1 MGLAQ
6 PAKGRKKP
14 TCASRERREGGRGRG
29 SRRRS
34 GPGRIYIPGRQ
45 CPVDGARVQT
55 SIANVRAALLGVMA
69 DFSLV
74 RLPQSK
80 QLQICRNCNDMFED
94 AFAQARIE
102 HCAALMNCARQLIEE
117 APVGCNAEMAQVH
130 QLSRLNDCHVRTRC
144 VYIPSARSRCSLAQ
158 VSTDACVGAFESGAL
173 QLAART
179 WTNIGLLH
187 SRNGEMHE
195 AVDSFGKALS
205 SRMGTRDTV
214 AVASAHANLA
224 LALADTENSETALE
238 HARLG
243 LNICLDVLD
252 LGSSDTIH
260 TLGDDDIPQGNDSQP
275 LLRILAA
282 CLLVQGSVQE
292 ELGRECLTSYQP
304 AMLVARHLSAGS
316 ESLAEKIHERYAKI
330 LQQELSRTCSTR
342 DDTMFHSKLFLTPKK
357 VKGIPT
363 TALQHEIAAGRTGKT
378 SRRFLVGT
386 ELEFYGPRKIK
397 ELRTGLPLQSK
408 HLRNVANSCALTL
421 QCAVRCH
428 RARNGF
434 SRWLQLLP
442 FNRHQA
448 LRIQAVFRGH
458 LARRCAQA
466 RLRQTRV
473 SSAIF
478 LQACMQRRL
487 QHDALLRRLFLEA
500 KSHVVIVPS
509 SHEIHVRTSSPA
521 VTARCLVIAAG
532 FSTNV
537 KLTVSMHVLD
547 DCVPVRACGRAY
559 ACVHLWAYACGMCMR
574 DCAM

>member
-316 ESLAEKIHERYAKI
+316 
-330 LQQELSRTCSTR
+330 
-342 DDTMFHSKLFLTPKK
+342 
-357 VKGIPT
+357 
-363 TALQHEIAAGRTGKT
+363 
-378 SRRFLVGT
+378 
-386 ELEFYGPRKIK
+386 
-397 ELRTGLPLQSK
+397 
-408 HLRNVANSCALTL
+408 
-421 QCAVRCH
+421 
-428 RARNGF
+428 
-434 SRWLQLLP
+434 
-442 FNRHQA
+442 
-448 LRIQAVFRGH
+448 
-458 LARRCAQA
+458 
-466 RLRQTRV
+466 
-473 SSAIF
+473 
-478 LQACMQRRL
+478 
-487 QHDALLRRLFLEA
+487 
-500 KSHVVIVPS
+500 
-509 SHEIHVRTSSPA
+509 
-521 VTARCLVIAAG
+521 
-532 FSTNV
+532 
-537 KLTVSMHVLD
+537 
-547 DCVPVRACGRAY
+547 
-559 ACVHLWAYACGMCMR
+559 
-574 DCAM
+574 